1 MSGIGIGI
9 VLGIVLVIV
18 IVIGRRG
25 WLRRWGGW

>member
-18 IVIGRRG
+18 IGRRG